1 MPYTVRPP
9 AKDLI
14 LAIDIGTTSMK
25 GGLLSPE
32 GVLLAEHRVVYRD
45 KGSWDYHTWDARVW
59 IESLRDIVATLGG
72 YERTQAV
79 CVSGQGPTVVP
90 VDVLGQPLFY
100 AMLWIDRR
108 QLAKPDTKSFFLPK
122 IAWFREQHPDLYDK
136 TRWFLSCPEYIN
148 FFLTGRA
155 ATVSPNTQF
164 HPYFWSEKELA
175 DYAVDKDRFPE
186 FVETGQ
192 ILGEVSETASRL
204 TGIPAGI
211 PVVAGG
217 SDFLMALLGSA
228 TVQVGRVCDRAGTS
242 EGVNL
247 CAEKPFQNPWLRTL
261 PHIIPGLYNVSG
273 ILSST
278 GRLFE
283 WLRQITGQLD
293 RSYRDILQD
302 IANLPPERSRPLF
315 FPGVRGQEDF
325 QFAEGAFLDLHPEH
339 DRRDLGRAVVES
351 IGFGIRRILDIF
363 EEGGYPVDEI
373 RVTGGQARNVIWN
386 QMKADITGRTVLVPE
401 IEDAE
406 LLGCAICALTALGQ
420 YPGFYEASMALN
432 RTRARYTPRD
442 EHFQRYQVVFREYCE
457 KWDRSTAQGTRG

>member
-1 MPYTVRPP
+1 
-9 AKDLI
+9 
-14 LAIDIGTTSMK
+14 MK
-25 GGLLSPE
+25 GGLLGPE

-45 KGSWDYHTWDARVW
+45 KGSLDYQTWDARVW

-72 YERTQAV
+72 FERTSAV

-90 VDVLGQPLFY
+90 VNSQGQPLFY

-108 QLAKPDTKSFFLPK
+108 QLAKPHTRSFFLPK
-122 IAWFREQHPDLYDK
+122 IAWFKEQHPELYRS

-155 ATVSPNTQF
+155 ATVSPNPEF
-164 HPYFWSEKELA
+164 HPYFWSEEELTL
-175 DYAVDKDRFPE
+175 YEVDRDRFPD
-186 FVETGQ
+186 FAETGQ
-192 ILGEVSETASRL
+192 VLGEVTETASRL
-204 TGIPAGI
+204 TGIPPGI
-211 PVVAGG
+211 PVIAGG

-228 TVQVGRVCDRAGTS
+228 TVRVGRVCDRAGTS

-247 CAEKPFQNPWLRTL
+247 CADRVLHSKGLRTL
-261 PHIIPGLYNVSG
+261 PHLVSGLYNVSG

-283 WLRQITGQLD
+283 WLRQITGQLE

-302 IANLPPERSRPLF
+302 IANLPPHRSRPLF
-315 FPGVRGQEDF
+315 FPGLRGQEDF
-325 QFAEGAFLDLHPEH
+325 QFAEGAFIDLHPEH

-351 IGFGIRRILDIF
+351 IGFGIRRILSTF
-363 EEGGYPVDEI
+363 EEAGYSVDEI

-406 LLGCAICALTALGQ
+406 LLGCAICALTAQGRYANFQ
-420 YPGFYEASMALN
+420 EAGEALY
-432 RTRARYTPRD
+432 RLRARFTPR
-442 EHFQRYQVVFREYCE
+442 EEQHQRYRKLYEEYWE
-457 KWDRSTAQGTRG
+457 KWERTMTQQPGT